1 MMKTILVSGGTGL
14 IGSHI
19 LPLLKKAG
27 FRTHLLSRSEKAV
40 PGWDAVFTWDV
51 NQGKID
57 ERAFEGV
64 THILHLAGAGIADSR
79 WSDARKKEII
89 ESRIQSAALILQ
101 VLQKRNQQIEAF
113 ISGSAVGW
121 YGGKTDDLVHSENE
135 PAATDFLG
143 ETCLKWEQS
152 ADAFAS
158 NTKRIVKIRTG
169 VVLAREGGA
178 FPKMSMPFRYFA
190 GALLGSGKQ
199 QMPWIHIEDIARVF
213 VEAALNETFQGA
225 FNASATESCSNR
237 EFSNHLAQAM
247 NRPLLPLAVPSFILK
262 MLFGEMSAVVLE
274 GSRVSNQK
282 LKQTGFTFQF
292 PDLNLALKQL
302 LS

>member
-158 NTKRIVKIRTG
+158 NAKRVVKIRTG

-190 GALLGSGKQ
+190 GAPLGSGKQ
-199 QMPWIHIEDIARVF
+199 QMPWIHIEDIASVF
-213 VEAALNETFQGA
+213 MEAALNETFQGA

-237 EFSNHLAQAM
+237 EFSHHLAQAM

>member
-1 MMKTILVSGGTGL
+1 MKTILVSGGTGL

-158 NTKRIVKIRTG
+158 NAKRVVKIRTG

-190 GALLGSGKQ
+190 GAPLGSGKQ
-199 QMPWIHIEDIARVF
+199 QMPWIHIEDIASVF
-213 VEAALNETFQGA
+213 MEAALNETFQGA

-237 EFSNHLAQAM
+237 EFSHHLAQAM

-292 PDLNLALKQL
+292 PDLDLALKQL

>member
-40 PGWDAVFTWDV
+40 PVWDAVFTWDV

-64 THILHLAGAGIADSR
+64 THILHLAGAGIVDSR

-158 NTKRIVKIRTG
+158 NANRVVKIRTG

-190 GALLGSGKQ
+190 GAPLGSGKQ

-237 EFSNHLAQAM
+237 EFSHHLAQAM

-292 PDLNLALKQL
+292 PDLDLALKQL